1 MERSL
6 RTSRTTVTTIT
17 SIVPSVADSDEE
29 VRAVFMTLASVEG
42 VGGMYQHT
50 FNGSFSAVS
59 NPICVS
65 NFKYGCVKICRDLNV
80 FHTVAPLQ
88 N

>member
-29 VRAVFMTLASVEG
+29 VRAVFMSLAREG

-59 NPICVS
+59 KPICVS
-65 NFKYGCVKICRDLNV
+65 NFKYY
-80 FHTVAPLQ
+80 
-88 N
+88 

>member
-29 VRAVFMTLASVEG
+29 VRAVSMTLAREG
-42 VGGMYQHT
+42 VRGYVLAR
-50 FNGSFSAVS
+50 FERLVLGS
-59 NPICVS
+59 IET
-65 NFKYGCVKICRDLNV
+65 DLRK
-80 FHTVAPLQ
+80 
-88 N
+88 